1 LRSTDGRY
9 FWNRETGSFFT
20 GGVTEGLNAKDEE
33 FGDEQL
39 IEVANACR
47 GDDASM
53 IQQQI
58 IDCATCFCGA
68 ICHDDFTVIVVGRN
82 EVGADQEDRAMR
94 KR

>member
-1 LRSTDGRY
+1 MADISGTGRPA
-9 FWNRETGSFFT
+9 RFFT

-47 GDDASM
+47 GDDVSM

-58 IDCATCFCGA
+58 IDSVTRFCGA
-68 ICHDDFTVIVVGRN
+68 IYHDDITVIVVGRN
-82 EVGADQEDRAMR
+82 EVGAD
-94 KR
+94 